1 MSDFSQP
8 LAVTAV
14 PSNFATYFF
23 RAADYVPA
31 ATATDVLNIKGAA
44 GKIIYITR
52 ISVGGVATAASL
64 YDLYITRRTT
74 ANAGG
79 TFTNPVGA
87 SADARDPAQS
97 AIVTQYS
104 ANPTTLGTG
113 VALDGERLW
122 LPAAAT
128 PTGAPGRLVYDF
140 GTRGGKAP
148 TLRSALDSI
157 SISFNAQA
165 VPAGAS
171 LYLNLEWVEEAA

>member
-8 LAVTAV
+8 QLVASC
-14 PSNFATYFF
+14 PSPLATYFY
-23 RAADYVPA
+23 RLADYVPV
-31 ATATDVLNIKGAA
+31 ATCTDALNIRGVA

-64 YDLYITRRTT
+64 YDLYLTRRTT
-74 ANAGG
+74 ANTGG

-87 SADARDPAQS
+87 SADARDPAHS
-97 AIVTQYS
+97 AVINLYT
-104 ANPTTLGTG
+104 ANPTVGTG

-128 PTGAPGRLVYDF
+128 PTAPPGRLVYEF

-157 SISFNAQA
+157 SINFNGQA
-165 VPAGAS
+165 VPAGTS
-171 LYLNLEWVEEAA
+171 LYLNVEWAEESV